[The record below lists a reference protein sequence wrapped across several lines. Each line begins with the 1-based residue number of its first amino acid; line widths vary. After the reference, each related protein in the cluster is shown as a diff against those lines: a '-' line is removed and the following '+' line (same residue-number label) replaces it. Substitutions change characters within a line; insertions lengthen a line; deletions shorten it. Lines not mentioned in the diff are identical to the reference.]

1 MPNPPPAP
9 PHRHAAR
16 GLSTVD
22 EATRAGGDA
31 HVADAACRFVIQ
43 KHWARQLHYDFRLE
57 LDGVLKSWA
66 VPKGPSLDPTVKRM
80 AVPVEDHALSYANF
94 EGEIEEGHYGA
105 GRVIVWDC
113 GIWRPIGVAREAL
126 QAGRLRFELQGR
138 KLTGHWSLVRLRARA
153 AAGSSTPRALS
164 WLLIKERDASARSA
178 AEFEVT
184 EALPDSV
191 LSIS

>member
-1 MPNPPPAP
+1 MPNQQSSPP
-9 PHRHAAR
+9 RKRAAR
-16 GLSTVD
+16 APA
-22 EATRAGGDA
+22 ATSPAGNELDFDGPPR
-31 HVADAACRFVIQ
+31 RFVVQ
-43 KHWARQLHYDFRLE
+43 KHWARRLHYDFRLE

-66 VPKGPSLDPTVKRM
+66 VPKGPSLDPADKRM
-80 AVPVEDHALSYANF
+80 AVPVEDHALSYADF

-113 GIWRPIGVAREAL
+113 GSWRSIGAAREGL

-138 KLTGHWSLVRLRARA
+138 KLTGRWSLVRMRERAT
-153 AAGSSTPRALS
+153 AGSSAPREPA
-164 WLLIKERDASARSA
+164 WLLIKERDASARPA

-191 LSIS
+191 LSGS

>member
-1 MPNPPPAP
+1 MPAT
-9 PHRHAAR
+9 A
-16 GLSTVD
+16 D
-22 EATRAGGDA
+22 EATRAAGDA
-31 HVADAACRFVIQ
+31 HVAEAACRFVIQ
-43 KHWARQLHYDFRLE
+43 KHWARRLHYDFRLE

-66 VPKGPSLDPTVKRM
+66 VPKGPSLDPATKRM

-113 GIWRPIGVAREAL
+113 GIWRSIGAAREGL

-138 KLTGHWSLVRLRARA
+138 KLTGRWSLVRVRAGA
-153 AAGSSTPRALS
+153 TTGSSAPREPA
-164 WLLIKERDASARSA
+164 WLLIKERDASARPA

-191 LSIS
+191 LSSS